1 MNGSVPGIEA
11 VGGNPARLWGMTAE
25 QRLVRLA
32 AAEKV
37 GEVGAGGRIL
47 ANLDYVF
54 APAWLRW
61 IAERPGHGVTRDGV
75 LVLAHGDTE
84 AASAA
89 ARESMLASTPL
100 PADAGLVL
108 VDQEAFGEI
117 HDVALR
123 KREQPFIERL
133 TDASAPRIERISYA
147 ASYKGVTD
155 LLTKYL
161 WPEWAL
167 FLTRMAARYG
177 IRPNSVTVVG
187 ILLCVAAGVLF
198 YRGWYWSGIASGL
211 AFMVLD
217 TVDGKLARCTIT
229 SSRIGN
235 ILDHGA
241 DLIHPPFW
249 WWAWGEGLKFWG
261 RPLDPDLFLAAMVAI
276 VVGYIVQRAI
286 EGLFIGRF
294 GLEIHVW
301 ERVDSRFR
309 LITARRNPNMVI
321 LFVGLLLG
329 FPDLALLAVAAWT
342 LISCLFHAVRVVQ
355 AWIRHQR
362 IGRLE
367 SWLE

>member
-1 MNGSVPGIEA
+1 MSRKTPEVEA
-11 VGGNPARLWGMTAE
+11 VGDNPARIWGMTAG
-25 QRLVRLA
+25 QRLVRMT

-37 GEVGAGGRIL
+37 GEVGSGGRIL

-61 IAERPGHGVTRDGV
+61 VAARPGHGVTRDGV
-75 LVLAHGDTE
+75 LVLAHAASDT
-84 AASAA
+84 ASAA
-89 ARESMLASTPL
+89 IRESMLDSTA
-100 PADAGLVL
+100 PAAEAGLIL
-108 VDQEAFGEI
+108 VAQEAFGEI

-133 TDASAPRIERISYA
+133 TDASAPRIERISYS

-167 FLTRMAARYG
+167 FLTRMAARFG
-177 IRPNSVTVVG
+177 IRPNTVTVVG
-187 ILLCVAAGVLF
+187 ILLCVATGVLF
-198 YRGWYWSGIASGL
+198 YRGWFWSGMASGL

-249 WWAWGEGLKFWG
+249 WWAWGEGLKSWG
-261 RPLDPDLFLAAMVAI
+261 RPLEPDLFLAAMVAI
-276 VVGYIVQRAI
+276 VAGYIVQRGI
-286 EGLFIGRF
+286 EGLFISRF

-301 ERVDSRFR
+301 ERIDSRFR

-321 LFVGLLLG
+321 LFAALLVGV
-329 FPDLALLAVAAWT
+329 PDVGLLAVAVWT
-342 LISCLFHAVRVVQ
+342 VISCLFHAVRTVQ
-355 AWIRHQR
+355 ALIQHRR
-362 IGRLE
+362 TGRLE

>member
-1 MNGSVPGIEA
+1 MSRDVPGAEG
-11 VGGNPARLWGMTAE
+11 VGDNPARLWGMTAG
-25 QRLVRLA
+25 QRLARMA
-32 AAEKV
+32 AAENI
-37 GEVGAGGRIL
+37 GEVGPGGRIL

-61 IAERPGHGVTRDGV
+61 VAARPGHGVTRDGV
-75 LVLAHGDTE
+75 LVLAHGDSE
-84 AASAA
+84 AALAA
-89 ARESMLASTPL
+89 ARESMLVSSTPS
-100 PADAGLVL
+100 AEAGLV
-108 VDQEAFGEI
+108 VVAQEEFGEI

-133 TDASAPRIERISYA
+133 TDASAPAIERISYA
-147 ASYKGVTD
+147 ASYKVVTD

-161 WPEWAL
+161 WPVWAL
-167 FLTRMAARYG
+167 FLTRMAARLG
-177 IRPNSVTVVG
+177 IRPNTVTVVG
-187 ILLCVAAGVLF
+187 VLLCVAAGVLF
-198 YRGWYWSGIASGL
+198 YRGWYWSGMASGL

-249 WWAWGEGLKFWG
+249 WWAWGEGLKSWG
-261 RPLDPDLFLAAMVAI
+261 RPLEPDLFLAAMVAI
-276 VVGYIVQRAI
+276 VGGYIVQRGI
-286 EGLFIGRF
+286 EGLFISRF

-309 LITARRNPNMVI
+309 LVTARRNPNMVI
-321 LFVGLLLG
+321 LFVALLLG
-329 FPDLALLAVAAWT
+329 FPDIGLLAVAVWT
-342 LISCLFHAVRVVQ
+342 VISCLFHAVRTVQ
-355 AWIRHQR
+355 AWGRHQR
-362 IGRLE
+362 TGRLE